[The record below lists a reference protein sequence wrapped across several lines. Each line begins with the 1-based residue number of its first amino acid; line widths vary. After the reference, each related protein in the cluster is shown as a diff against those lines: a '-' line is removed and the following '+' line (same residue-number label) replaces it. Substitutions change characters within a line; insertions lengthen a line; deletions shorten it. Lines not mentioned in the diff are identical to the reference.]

1 MHVDAGIGGP
11 IPVTATPL
19 HCGVNDLHIAPRGAP
34 RQEDKPSMVAPALRL
49 LCLPFLAL
57 LAAAIGTTSPAAAD
71 EAALPYELPPADS
84 SLSGGREPGPVV
96 QPAPIRYAQ
105 DRGDIDDS
113 ILLPAARDRDEDG
126 DRRWARDHFAVAAG
140 VISVPSYNGSDE
152 RTVLPAF
159 YLRGRVSGFAF
170 STRGTNFQVDLIR
183 QKRGQRTDFKFCPI
197 IGLRSDRTG
206 RIKDAQVEALGER
219 KLAVEAGLAMGVIRQ
234 GVFTSRYDQLGVRVV
249 GLADV
254 SGRHGSWFV
263 SPTID
268 YGTPLSKRAYV
279 GVSASLN
286 IYGKGFGRY
295 YYDVDPLG
303 SAASGLPVYDRAGRK
318 ATAGKYT
325 IGLAGA
331 WALSGD
337 LRKGFVL
344 LGGAQYGRMTGRFAA
359 SPIVRDAGSADQWVG
374 GVGIAYQF

>member
-1 MHVDAGIGGP
+1 
-11 IPVTATPL
+11 
-19 HCGVNDLHIAPRGAP
+19 
-34 RQEDKPSMVAPALRL
+34 
-49 LCLPFLAL
+49 
-57 LAAAIGTTSPAAAD
+57 
-71 EAALPYELPPADS
+71 
-84 SLSGGREPGPVV
+84 
-96 QPAPIRYAQ
+96 
-105 DRGDIDDS
+105 
-113 ILLPAARDRDEDG
+113 
-126 DRRWARDHFAVAAG
+126 
-140 VISVPSYNGSDE
+140 
-152 RTVLPAF
+152 
-159 YLRGRVSGFAF
+159 
-170 STRGTNFQVDLIR
+170 
-183 QKRGQRTDFKFCPI
+183 
-197 IGLRSDRTG
+197 
-206 RIKDAQVEALGER
+206 
-219 KLAVEAGLAMGVIRQ
+219 MGVTRQ
-234 GVFTSRYDQLGVRVV
+234 GIFTSRYDQLGVRVV

-337 LRKGFVL
+337 LRKDSCCS
-344 LGGAQYGRMTGRFAA
+344 AA
-359 SPIVRDAGSADQWVG
+359 RNTAA
-374 GVGIAYQF
+374 